1 MIEKQNATLGG
12 VLIAIDRQ
20 EKGNNT
26 NVSAVQQVSDELQ
39 IPVVS
44 IVTISHVIEYLKEKG
59 GNFRRRWQIWKIIER
74 SGEFSHGRK

>member
-59 GNFRRRWQIWKIIER
+59 GEYSTALEDMENY
-74 SGEFSHGRK
+74 RKDWGI